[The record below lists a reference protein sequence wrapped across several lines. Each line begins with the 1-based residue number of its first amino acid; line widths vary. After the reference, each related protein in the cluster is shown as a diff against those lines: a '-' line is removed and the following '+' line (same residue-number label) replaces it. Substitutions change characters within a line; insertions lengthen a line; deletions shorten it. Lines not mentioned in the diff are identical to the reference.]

1 MAKSKRKA
9 EERAGE
15 GQPFPLTWTVP
26 GYPPHQERSRV
37 DACVFSRHCPSN
49 GIISGPRC
57 SHWITDLWII
67 PPELPQETHTVK
79 CLVGVGG
86 GRGVRSCGRIRK
98 NLGHPRWWPPAH
110 QPRTPQTYACTYSL
124 PVFLQTLCTFDI
136 RERQGVINTQL
147 CLLTI
152 GSPI

>member
-1 MAKSKRKA
+1 M
-9 EERAGE
+9 
-15 GQPFPLTWTVP
+15 
-26 GYPPHQERSRV
+26 
-37 DACVFSRHCPSN
+37 DACVFSQHRPSN
-49 GIISGPRC
+49 GIISGPGC

-67 PPELPQETHTVK
+67 LPELPQETHTVR
-79 CLVGVGG
+79 CPVGVGG
-86 GRGVRSCGRIRK
+86 GQGVRSCSRK

-110 QPRTPQTYACTYSL
+110 QPWTPQTYACTYSL

-136 RERQGVINTQL
+136 QELQGVINTQL